1 MGRRYIT
8 EGARRASSHCDSGER
23 RIKKRSRESSV
34 DEKKALRKVAK
45 KMKAVSGY
53 SNPFDLTELFVWRK
67 KIKRNFAK
75 KTLKL
80 KDIRV
85 EAERQRQ
92 EEAEMETEKWEERAM
107 EKEEEEEEKARERE
121 NDREDERLY
130 MKVTTTDLLSRLVGL
145 RMAEPSHIFK
155 GLGVKAM
162 EELLVKFRLHLE
174 ANKKNTEL
182 WEAMTVVC
190 DSELAE
196 ARKREAGARGGE
208 DHLVLDDA
216 GLHTSNVNTSLINMS
231 SCQLQEEKEN
241 IEEKLRSGSAKN
253 VEFWKRVRVFK
264 AKARLREIAMDL
276 LAQQH
281 HEISSEEVI
290 EEAMAPRS
298 PEPIPRQAVRGVS
311 GASRGKV

>member
-8 EGARRASSHCDSGER
+8 EGATRASSHCDSGER
-23 RIKKRSRESSV
+23 RIMKRSRDSSV
-34 DEKKALRKVAK
+34 DDKKALRKVAK

-67 KIKRNFAK
+67 KIKRDFAK
-75 KTLKL
+75 KTLK
-80 KDIRV
+80 V
-85 EAERQRQ
+85 EVERQEERMK
-92 EEAEMETEKWEERAM
+92 EAEMETEKWEERAM
-107 EKEEEEEEKARERE
+107 EKEEEEKARERE
-121 NDREDERLY
+121 NDREDECLY
-130 MKVTTTDLLSRLVGL
+130 MRVTTTDLLSRLVGL

-162 EELLVKFRLHLE
+162 EELLGKFRLHLE

-196 ARKREAGARGGE
+196 ARKIEAGARGGV
-208 DHLVLDDA
+208 DHLVLDNA

-231 SCQLQEEKEN
+231 SRQLQEEQEN

-281 HEISSEEVI
+281 HEISGEKVI
-290 EEAMAPRS
+290 EEAM

-311 GASRGKV
+311 GASRGKH